1 MEAFHSLQFRP
12 RSPCLLAP
20 GLGFIPHSFWKKEE
34 ASLAGIWK
42 SYSPLCPALLSSEGL
57 WPVKM
62 EPKPNGG
69 DESRAWGDEAK
80 TLKGKAL
87 DLGVGVA
94 KGIRQE
100 NSIRSIP

>member
-1 MEAFHSLQFRP
+1 MQFRP
-12 RSPCLLAP
+12 RPPCLLAS

-34 ASLAGIWK
+34 ASLVGIWK

-69 DESRAWGDEAK
+69 DEGLGDEAK
-80 TLKGKAL
+80 TLKRKAL
-87 DLGVGVA
+87 DLAGGWGVVVA